1 MFVHLPIHFKD
12 FVNPQI
18 VSSLISVNMLYS
30 PKWQKEFE
38 NGNDVTIN
46 NVELLYMYPLL
57 VDGDFL

>member
-18 VSSLISVNMLYS
+18 VNSVNMLYS

-57 VDGDFL
+57 VDRDFL